1 MCKELKILFVTSHS
15 YHLHH
20 KKKQM
25 TLLIDTD
32 SKAETEYDCD
42 EPKPKRRAGNKYS
55 KCGTT
60 NIHAPVKSTF
70 NLLSLSL

>member
-15 YHLHH
+15 YHLYTS
-20 KKKQM
+20 QEETDDSTNRM
-25 TLLIDTD
+25 EYTD

-55 KCGTT
+55 KCG
-60 NIHAPVKSTF
+60 STGH
-70 NLLSLSL
+70 NKHSCPC